1 MISHAPLVQYKMC
14 LDPTKCEECPN
25 RENCLLDVGAVILR
39 QDEKIRLR
47 DGRTLTVK
55 AGFDFDGVS
64 VPRAFW
70 SSTYHPFHHRT
81 IAAGLGHDAL
91 YASELLPR
99 AEADAIFRDLLA
111 DWGVSWYTRNKMWI
125 AVRVAGGGVWA
136 QHDPEEVEYYRTLV
150 TLE

>member
-1 MISHAPLVQYKMC
+1 MISHAPIVQYKMC
-14 LDPTKCEECPN
+14 LNPTKCEECPN
-25 RENCLLDVGAVILR
+25 REACLLDVGVVILR
-39 QDEKIRLR
+39 QDEKILLP

-55 AGFDFDGVS
+55 SGFDFDGVS

-81 IAAGLGHDAL
+81 IAAGLAHDAL

-111 DWGVSWYTRNKMWI
+111 NWGVSWYTRNKMWI

-136 QHDPEEVEYYRTLV
+136 QHDPDEVEYYRTLV